1 MSAAAAAAH
10 ASYNVLHMSLVAL
23 AWLFTLGV
31 VAHNIEEAIFLPAWS
46 TTAGR
51 WHAPVGSREFAF
63 AVTVLSLLLVVLAAA
78 ALSAGSQSIWAYAFT
93 GYVFAM
99 VANVFVPHVVGT
111 IALRRYVPGT
121 ATALLFNLPLGCLF
135 LKQAVAQ
142 SFVASGTI
150 AWVAPVTAVAIVV
163 SIPVLF
169 AIGRLLLA
177 KKRLGAKS
185 ATSQVTPPK

>member
-1 MSAAAAAAH
+1 M
-10 ASYNVLHMSLVAL
+10 VAL

-46 TTAGR
+46 TRAGR
-51 WHAPVGSREFAF
+51 WHAPVGSREFIF
-63 AVTVLSLLLVVLAAA
+63 AVAVLSLLLVVLAAA
-78 ALSAGSQSIWAYAFT
+78 AISAGAQTIWAYAFT

-121 ATALLFNLPLGCLF
+121 ATAVLFNLPLGGLF
-135 LKQAVAQ
+135 LQQAVAQ
-142 SFVASGTI
+142 GFVARGTI
-150 AWVAPVTAVAIVV
+150 AWVAPLTAVAIVA

-169 AIGRLLLA
+169 AIGRWLLA
-177 KKRLGAKS
+177 WINPQKDRAAGS
-185 ATSQVTPPK
+185 G